1 MQEYGNFLEELPSVQ
16 EAEVFEALVKTQ
28 ALTIERIVSRGKRSA
43 PGQWYEQAQNEW
55 VLLIRGAAC
64 LRWDDGTELAL
75 TEGDYVLIPALKRH
89 RVEWT
94 DPTRDTVWLAVHFA
108 GKLQP

>member
-1 MQEYGNFLEELPSVQ
+1 MHAHGNFLEGLPNAQ
-16 EAEVFEALVKTQ
+16 EAEVFEALVKTDGV
-28 ALTIERIVSRGKRSA
+28 TIERIVSHGQRSA

-55 VLLIRGAAC
+55 VMLLRGAAC
-64 LRWDDGTELAL
+64 IRWDDGSELAL

-94 DPTRDTVWLAVHFA
+94 DPKQDTVWLAMHFA
-108 GKLQP
+108 GALRK

>member
-1 MQEYGNFLEELPSVQ
+1 MLEQGNFLEQLPDAQ
-16 EAEVFEALVKTQ
+16 AGEAFEPIVKTNG
-28 ALTIERIVSRGKRSA
+28 LLIERIVSRGHRSA

-55 VLLIRGAAC
+55 VMLVRGAAC
-64 LRWDDGTELAL
+64 IRWDDGTELAL

-94 DPTRDTVWLAVHFA
+94 DPKRATLWLAVHFA
-108 GKLQP
+108 